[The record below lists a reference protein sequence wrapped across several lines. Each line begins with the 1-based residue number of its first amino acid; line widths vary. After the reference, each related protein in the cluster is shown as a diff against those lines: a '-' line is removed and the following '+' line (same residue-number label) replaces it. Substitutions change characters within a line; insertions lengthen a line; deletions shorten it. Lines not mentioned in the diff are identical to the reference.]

1 MKRLMVALL
10 LAASLSVVAP
20 AAAAPDLTALQAKAQ
35 AGDAEAQFQLGE
47 AYRAGKGVA
56 ADPETA
62 IMWYRR
68 ATAQGHI
75 RASEEL
81 GFALFAHGDRREAM
95 PYIEKAAA
103 RGEARAFYL
112 LGTAHFNGDYATRDW
127 PLAYAQTERAA
138 AAGLAAAQKNMELM
152 DHYLLPSDKAK
163 ADQILATLPS
173 VRAIPA
179 DAAPA
184 PVAKAP
190 PPPVQ
195 TAAAAPKP
203 AKAGKAAKPTPPPKP
218 MPAPTPV
225 ESADAGNKPVA
236 TDKPAKA
243 GKGSKTAKAAPVSI
257 ESADGGDTAA
267 APDKPPRTTAKA
279 GGDWKVQLGAFGSED
294 RARDRW
300 KTLKAKVGDLGSY
313 QLHIVAAGSVQRLQA
328 SGVADKADAQA
339 LCKMVVAAG
348 GDCLVIAP

>member
-10 LAASLSVVAP
+10 LTMASPSIGAPFAAASDVA
-20 AAAAPDLTALQAKAQ
+20 ALQTRAQ
-35 AGDAEAQFQLGE
+35 AGDAESQFQMGE
-47 AYRAGKGVA
+47 AYRAGRGVSV
-56 ADPETA
+56 DPETA

-68 ATAQGHI
+68 AAAQGHI

-138 AAGLAAAQKNMELM
+138 AAGLVAAQKNLELM
-152 DHYLLPSDKAK
+152 DHYLLPADKAK
-163 ADQILATLPS
+163 ADQILATLPT
-173 VRAIPA
+173 VRMAASDGVTVPARRGAAIEA
-179 DAAPA
+179 T
-184 PVAKAP
+184 
-190 PPPVQ
+190 
-195 TAAAAPKP
+195 TAARQAKPKAAADNNLAGTIKKSPKP
-203 AKAGKAAKPTPPPKP
+203 
-218 MPAPTPV
+218 
-225 ESADAGNKPVA
+225 
-236 TDKPAKA
+236 
-243 GKGSKTAKAAPVSI
+243 
-257 ESADGGDTAA
+257 
-267 APDKPPRTTAKA
+267 

-300 KTLKAKVGDLGSY
+300 KTLRAKVVALGSY
-313 QLHIVAAGSVQRLQA
+313 RQRVVAAGPLQRLQA
-328 SGVADKADAQA
+328 TNIASKADAQA
-339 LCKMVVAAG
+339 LCKAVTAAG

>member
-10 LAASLSVVAP
+10 LAAANMVTIAP
-20 AAAAPDLTALQAKAQ
+20 AGAAPDVTVLQTKAQ
-35 AGDAEAQFQLGE
+35 AGDAEAQFQMGE
-47 AYRAGKGVA
+47 AYRAGKGVT

-112 LGTAHFNGDYATRDW
+112 LGTAHFNGDYATREW

-138 AAGLAAAQKNMELM
+138 AAGLAAAQRNMELM

-163 ADQILATLPS
+163 ADQILATLPA
-173 VRAIPA
+173 VRAAPP
-179 DAAPA
+179 DGVSAPA
-184 PVAKAP
+184 KPSA
-190 PPPVQ
+190 PVQ
-195 TAAAAPKP
+195 TASAPIKAAKAPRPAKTPPVPAPAKPVPAPVETADVSDKPATSEKP
-203 AKAGKAAKPTPPPKP
+203 AKTVLKA
-218 MPAPTPV
+218 
-225 ESADAGNKPVA
+225 S
-236 TDKPAKA
+236 
-243 GKGSKTAKAAPVSI
+243 
-257 ESADGGDTAA
+257 
-267 APDKPPRTTAKA
+267 
-279 GGDWKVQLGAFGSED
+279 GDWKVQLGAFGSED

-300 KTLKAKVGDLGSY
+300 KTLKAKVGDLGAY
-313 QLHIVAAGSVQRLQA
+313 QQRIVAAGSIQRLQA
-328 SGVADKADAQA
+328 TGIAGKADAQA
-339 LCKMVVAAG
+339 LCKKVVAAG
-348 GDCLVIAP
+348 GDCLVMAP

>member
-20 AAAAPDLTALQAKAQ
+20 AGAASDFTALQAKAQ

-56 ADPETA
+56 ADPEAA

-138 AAGLAAAQKNMELM
+138 AAGLAAAQKNLELM

-173 VRAIPA
+173 VRATPS
-179 DAAPA
+179 DTAPA
-184 PVAKAP
+184 PAAKAP
-190 PPPVQ
+190 APAPVQ
-195 TAAAAPKP
+195 TAAVTPKP
-203 AKAGKAAKPTPPPKP
+203 AKSGKAAKPVPPPKA
-218 MPAPTPV
+218 APTPAPV
-225 ESADAGNKPVA
+225 ESADAG
-236 TDKPAKA
+236 DK
-243 GKGSKTAKAAPVSI
+243 
-257 ESADGGDTAA
+257 AA
-267 APDKPPRTTAKA
+267 APDKPARSSARA
-279 GGDWKVQLGAFGSED
+279 DGDWKVQLGAFGSED

-300 KTLKAKVGDLGSY
+300 KTLKVKVADLGSY
-313 QLHIVAAGSVQRLQA
+313 QQHIVAAGSVQRLQA
-328 SGVADKADAQA
+328 SGIADKADAQA
-339 LCKMVVAAG
+339 LCRKVVAAG

>member
-10 LAASLSVVAP
+10 LAAAGAAMVAP
-20 AAAAPDLTALQAKAQ
+20 AGAAPDLTTLQARAQ
-35 AGDAEAQFQLGE
+35 AGDAEAQYQLGE
-47 AYRAGKGVA
+47 AYRSGKGVP
-56 ADPETA
+56 ADPEAA

-138 AAGLAAAQKNMELM
+138 AAGLSAAQKNLELM

-173 VRAIPA
+173 IRTTPA
-179 DAAPA
+179 DGASAM
-184 PVAKAP
+184 KAP
-190 PPPVQ
+190 PAPVQ
-195 TAAAAPKP
+195 TAASKP
-203 AKAGKAAKPTPPPKP
+203 GKAAKAGKAVAAPK
-218 MPAPTPV
+218 AAPV
-225 ESADAGNKPVA
+225 ESAEA
-236 TDKPAKA
+236 TDKATAPEKPAR
-243 GKGSKTAKAAPVSI
+243 
-257 ESADGGDTAA
+257 SA
-267 APDKPPRTTAKA
+267 AKA

-300 KTLKAKVGDLGSY
+300 KSLKAKVADLGAY
-313 QLHIVAAGSVQRLQA
+313 QLHIVTAGTIQRLQA
-328 SGVADKADAQA
+328 ANIASKADAQA
-339 LCKMVVAAG
+339 LCKKVVAAG

>member
-1 MKRLMVALL
+1 MKRFMVALL
-10 LAASLSVVAP
+10 LAASLGVVAP
-20 AAAAPDLTALQAKAQ
+20 AGAAPDLTALQAKAQ

-138 AAGLAAAQKNMELM
+138 AAGLAAAQKNLDLM
-152 DHYLLPSDKAK
+152 NHYLLPSDKAK

-173 VRAIPA
+173 VRATPSETAPVIKAPA
-179 DAAPA
+179 TPIQTAAAPPRPGKVGKPAPSKPAPA
-184 PVAKAP
+184 PVR
-190 PPPVQ
+190 
-195 TAAAAPKP
+195 
-203 AKAGKAAKPTPPPKP
+203 
-218 MPAPTPV
+218 
-225 ESADAGNKPVA
+225 SADAGDRAAVP
-236 TDKPAKA
+236 DQPARA
-243 GKGSKTAKAAPVSI
+243 G
-257 ESADGGDTAA
+257 
-267 APDKPPRTTAKA
+267 AKA

-300 KTLKAKVGDLGSY
+300 KTLKGKVGDLGSY
-313 QLHIVAAGSVQRLQA
+313 QQRIVPAGSVQRLQA
-328 SGVADKADAQA
+328 AGIAGKVDAQA
-339 LCKMVVAAG
+339 LCKKVVAAG

>member
-10 LAASLSVVAP
+10 LAASLGAVTP
-20 AAAAPDLTALQAKAQ
+20 AGAAPDLTALQAKAQ

-47 AYRAGKGVA
+47 AYRSGRGVP
-56 ADPETA
+56 ADPEAA

-103 RGEARAFYL
+103 RGEPRAFYL

-138 AAGLAAAQKNMELM
+138 AAGLSAAQKNLELM

-173 VRAIPA
+173 IRTTPV
-179 DAAPA
+179 DGAPA
-184 PVAKAP
+184 AKAP
-190 PPPVQ
+190 PTPIQ
-195 TAAAAPKP
+195 TAAPKP
-203 AKAGKAAKPTPPPKP
+203 AKASKAGKSAPSLKAA
-218 MPAPTPV
+218 PV
-225 ESADAGNKPVA
+225 ESAET
-236 TDKPAKA
+236 TDQAAPERPAK
-243 GKGSKTAKAAPVSI
+243 SV
-257 ESADGGDTAA
+257 
-267 APDKPPRTTAKA
+267 AKA

-300 KTLKAKVGDLGSY
+300 KSLKAKVADLGSY
-313 QLHIVAAGSVQRLQA
+313 QLHIATAGTIQRLQA
-328 SGVADKADAQA
+328 ANIGSKADAQA
-339 LCKMVVAAG
+339 LCKKVVAAG

>member
-10 LAASLSVVAP
+10 LAASLGVTASAG
-20 AAAAPDLTALQAKAQ
+20 AAPDLTALQAKAQ
-35 AGDAEAQFQLGE
+35 AGDAEAQFQMGE

-56 ADPETA
+56 ADIETA

-68 ATAQGHI
+68 AAAQGHI

-138 AAGLAAAQKNMELM
+138 AAGLSAAQKNLELM

-163 ADQILATLPS
+163 ADQILATLPV
-173 VRAIPA
+173 VRTAPPQGVAAAPARNTAPAQVASATPKPGKPARLAKATPAPAAEA
-179 DAAPA
+179 DAA
-184 PVAKAP
+184 KA
-190 PPPVQ
+190 
-195 TAAAAPKP
+195 KP
-203 AKAGKAAKPTPPPKP
+203 AQADDGGAAK
-218 MPAPTPV
+218 
-225 ESADAGNKPVA
+225 
-236 TDKPAKA
+236 
-243 GKGSKTAKAAPVSI
+243 GS
-257 ESADGGDTAA
+257 
-267 APDKPPRTTAKA
+267 AKA

-294 RARDRW
+294 RAHDRW
-300 KTLKAKVGDLGSY
+300 RTLRAKVADLGAY
-313 QLHIVAAGSVQRLQA
+313 QQRVVAAGSVQRLQA
-328 SGVADKADAQA
+328 ANIASRADAQA
-339 LCKMVVAAG
+339 LCKKVVAAG